1 MGPAWRGC
9 QTSSSCE
16 FTLRRAWPGAWTP
29 QSCWECS
36 GKITSLRDCCCPFI
50 AAPLRAFQPTVSVLG
65 MAAAQRPRGRP
76 SRGSSAQPKKIIIC
90 SLPTL
95 EELHSS
101 RCLKRAQNIV
111 KEIHHP
117 GHSLFEL
124 QPSGRRY
131 TNIKAKTNRLKIAPT
146 PLQSMYSMLLKDE
159 CACMCMWSCVL
170 PFYCI
175 YYVVLFGLE
184 CVFFMMNKWYQQRLL
199 FFIFIIMLFYFVQ
212 WQ

>member
-1 MGPAWRGC
+1 
-9 QTSSSCE
+9 
-16 FTLRRAWPGAWTP
+16 
-29 QSCWECS
+29 
-36 GKITSLRDCCCPFI
+36 
-50 AAPLRAFQPTVSVLG
+50 
-65 MAAAQRPRGRP
+65 MAAARRPRGRP
-76 SRGSSAQPKKIIIC
+76 SRGSSTQPEKVIIC

-101 RCLKRAQNIV
+101 RWLKRAQNIV

-124 QPSGRRY
+124 LPSGRRY

-146 PLQSMYSMLLKDE
+146 PLQSTCSMLLKNE

-175 YYVVLFGLE
+175 YYVVLFVPE
-184 CVFFMMNKWYQQRLL
+184 CIFMMNKWYQQRLL
-199 FFIFIIMLFYFVQ
+199 LFFFLLFCCCTLYNDDEGILTFGF
-212 WQ
+212 